1 MSQGSRSG
9 DLLLK
14 EVPLFKGLSPDFL
27 RTLEG
32 IARRRFVPKGD
43 MLFMQGDRAEGFYVL
58 LSGKVKVM
66 KLSSQGKSQILGVFG
81 PGDSV
86 GEVAVFE
93 DGTYPAYAQ
102 AIEDSTLAFL
112 PRDRFIQVVR
122 ENPDLALGM
131 MAILSR
137 RLRRLTSLAESLA
150 LKEVPARLAQYLLTL
165 ASERGDEVVLGLK
178 KGEIA
183 EVLGTT
189 PETLSR
195 ALSRLSARGIIEVK
209 GSRVKIVDID
219 ALRGLAEGQ

>member
-1 MSQGSRSG
+1 
-9 DLLLK
+9 
-14 EVPLFKGLSPDFL
+14 
-27 RTLEG
+27 
-32 IARRRFVPKGD
+32 

-93 DGTYPAYAQ
+93 GGTYPAYAQ
-102 AIEDSTLAFL
+102 AMEDLTLAFL
-112 PRDRFIQVVR
+112 PRDRFIQVIR

-165 ASERGDEVVLGLK
+165 ASERVDEVVLGLK

-195 ALSRLSARGIIEVK
+195 SFAKLSSLGMIEVNGPK
-209 GSRVKIVDID
+209 VRILDER
-219 ALRGLAEGQ
+219 ALRRISEEI

>member
-1 MSQGSRSG
+1 M
-9 DLLLK
+9 
-14 EVPLFKGLSPDFL
+14 
-27 RTLEG
+27 
-32 IARRRFVPKGD
+32 PKGD

>member
-1 MSQGSRSG
+1 
-9 DLLLK
+9 
-14 EVPLFKGLSPDFL
+14 
-27 RTLEG
+27 
-32 IARRRFVPKGD
+32 